1 MKTLLHFFLLLIT
14 LWVSIIIPA
23 VHSQCIKDQQLS
35 LLQFKSSL
43 VFLNSAKL
51 ISWNASTDCCS
62 WVGVTCSRNGR
73 VLGLDIS
80 SQGIAAGIDNSSC
93 LFHLHYLQSLNLADN
108 RLGSNSQSIPSAIGN
123 LLNLRYLNLSL
134 NDYSGKIPIEIS
146 RLTRLVVVDFSYNT
160 ATLKL
165 GSPNLHTFVQ
175 TELRELY
182 LDRVQISEQGRKWCR
197 AISDSLPNLRVLS
210 MSSCDLS
217 GPFLQSLAKLR
228 SLSVIRLDRTN
239 ISAPVPGFFANFSNL
254 TVLSLPG
261 CNLHGT
267 FPKEIFQLP
276 SLQSIDLSDN
286 DQLDGSLP
294 EFPRNGSL
302 QHLHLSWT
310 KFSGLLPNS
319 IGNLKMLST
328 IYIQGCNFTGPM
340 PKSMTNLTQLVSMW
354 MSGNKLEGS
363 IPSFSGAKNVVGIDL
378 SHNGLTGTINSTHW
392 RNLAKLSSLD
402 LKSNKL
408 DGNIPSSLFSLP
420 LLDDLDLSSNQ
431 FSGPFPEI
439 SNVSSYWRNLTKL
452 SYISLGSNKL
462 DGNIPASL
470 FSLPLLY
477 RLDLSS
483 NQFSGPFPEIS
494 NVSSFLLNGPDLE
507 LDLSSNNLEGPLPM
521 SIFSLRRLTALDV
534 SSNNL
539 SGSFPLD
546 GLHQLR
552 NISVLDLSHNNLFLS
567 HDFTNFSY
575 SSFSRLFELRLVSM
589 KLRTFPNFLRNQS
602 NLRSLDLSDNQ
613 INGKIP
619 NWIWSLSDL
628 TYLNLSCNS
637 LDSLE
642 VPSNNLSYL
651 EYLDLHSNQ
660 FHGQI
665 PIFPSLYRVYYLD
678 FSRNYFSSPIPST
691 IGDMLV
697 NTGFLSLSS
706 NNLNAIIPESL
717 CNSQFLQILDLSN
730 NSLSGTVPRCLT
742 TMSTLEVLNLRRN
755 NLTNV
760 NEFSHNCSLAT
771 VDISG
776 NQIQGQFLKSL
787 VHCTQLEVLNLGNN
801 LIAEPFPCFLRNTS
815 TLRVLVLRSNK
826 FYGRIRCR
834 KTNGTWPVLQIIDLA
849 HNNLSGEVP
858 GTALTTWQA
867 MRTSKDNAPRNIHSI
882 ELGSIELG
890 GGTYYQEDTIPVT
903 NKGLEFELVN
913 VLTIFISIDFS
924 CNKFNGSIPE
934 EIGELKSLY
943 ALNLSN
949 NAFTGAVP
957 SSLSNLSELESLDLS
972 KNKLSGQI
980 PLELTKLTFLEFL
993 NLSYNQLVG
1002 RIPSG
1007 AQFSTFDAASFQGN
1021 KGLWGPPL
1029 TVDNG
1034 TGFSSPKLEGNHS
1047 NPGHEINWDIICP
1060 EIGFTC
1066 GFGIVIGSLLFCKR
1080 WRKWY
1085 YRAMYNMLLKIFPQL
1100 EQRFGHH
1107 RRHVYAHQRY
1117 WKR

>member
-1 MKTLLHFFLLLIT
+1 MKTLLHFFLFLIT

-23 VHSQCIKDQQLS
+23 VHCQCIQDQQLS
-35 LLQFKSSL
+35 LLQFKKSL
-43 VFLNSAKL
+43 MIDPSFNPSAKL

-73 VLGLDIS
+73 VLGLDLS
-80 SQGIAAGIDNSSC
+80 SEQIYDGIDNSGS
-93 LFHLHYLQSLNLADN
+93 LFDLHYLQSLNLADN
-108 RLGSNSQSIPSAIGN
+108 QLGFGSQSIPSAIGE
-123 LLNLRYLNLSL
+123 LMNLRYLNLSRTY
-134 NDYSGKIPIEIS
+134 YSGQIPIEIT
-146 RLTRLVVVDFSYNT
+146 RLTRLVVLDLSNNGAPF
-160 ATLKL
+160 LKL

-175 TELRELY
+175 NFTELRELY
-182 LDRVQISEQGRKWCR
+182 LDGVQISEQGREWCR

-210 MSSCDLS
+210 MPRCDLS
-217 GPFLQSLAKLR
+217 GPFLESLAKLQ
-228 SLSVIRLDRTN
+228 SLSVIRLDGN
-239 ISAPVPGFFANFSNL
+239 SISAPVPGFFANFSNL
-254 TVLSLPG
+254 TVLSLG
-261 CNLHGT
+261 DCELHGT

-276 SLQSIDLSDN
+276 SLQSIDLSYN

-302 QHLHLSWT
+302 QYLDVSWT

-328 IYIQGCNFTGPM
+328 VHIVECKFTGPI
-340 PKSMTNLTQLVSMW
+340 PKSMTNLTQLVSLSMPN
-354 MSGNKLEGS
+354 NKLEGS
-363 IPSFSGAKNVVGIDL
+363 IPSFSGAKNVGSIDL
-378 SHNGLTGTINSTHW
+378 SSNGLTGTINSTHW
-392 RNLAKLSSLD
+392 RNL
-402 LKSNKL
+402 
-408 DGNIPSSLFSLP
+408 
-420 LLDDLDLSSNQ
+420 
-431 FSGPFPEI
+431 
-439 SNVSSYWRNLTKL
+439 TKL
-452 SYISLGSNKL
+452 SYLDLGSNKL

-470 FSLPLLY
+470 FSLPLLGGLY
-477 RLDLSS
+477 LYN

-494 NVSSFLLNGPDLE
+494 NVSSYLLNGHY
-507 LDLSSNNLEGPLPM
+507 LDIYLGSNNLEGPIPM
-521 SIFSLRRLTALDV
+521 SIFSLRCLWALDL

-546 GLHQLR
+546 RLHQLR
-552 NISVLDLSHNNLFLS
+552 NLSHLDLSHNSLLLTHDYTNL
-567 HDFTNFSY
+567 SY
-575 SSFSRLFELRLVSM
+575 SSSSQLVDLRLVSL

-602 NLRSLDLSDNQ
+602 NLGGLDLSDNQ

-619 NWIWSLSDL
+619 NWIWSLSQL
-628 TYLNLSCNS
+628 GILNLSCNS

-642 VPSNNLSYL
+642 VPSNNLSNL

-665 PIFPSLYRVYYLD
+665 PIFPSLYGVYYLD
-678 FSRNYFSSPIPST
+678 FSRNYFNSPIPST
-691 IGDMLV
+691 TGDMLAD
-697 NTGFLSLSS
+697 TQFLSLSS
-706 NNLNAIIPESL
+706 NNLNGIIPESL
-717 CNSQFLQILDLSN
+717 CNTQWLKILDLSN
-730 NSLSGTVPRCLT
+730 NSLSGTIPRCLT

-760 NEFSHNCSLAT
+760 NEFSHNCSLET
-771 VDISG
+771 LDISG
-776 NQIQGQFLKSL
+776 NQIQGKFLRSL
-787 VHCTQLEVLNLGNN
+787 VNCTQLKVLNLGNN
-801 LIAEPFPCFLRNTS
+801 LITEPFPCFLRSTS

-826 FYGRIRCR
+826 FYGSIRCR

-849 HNNLSGEVP
+849 HNNFSGQVP
-858 GTALTTWQA
+858 GTALSTWQA
-867 MRTSKDNAPRNIHSI
+867 MRTSKDDAPRKISN
-882 ELGSIELG
+882 LQYDGPG
-890 GGTYYQEDTIPVT
+890 YQEDTITVT
-903 NKGLEFELVN
+903 NKGLEIELVT
-913 VLTIFISIDFS
+913 VLTIFTSIDFS

-1007 AQFSTFDAASFQGN
+1007 AQFSTFDAASFEGN

-1029 TVDNG
+1029 TSYNN
-1034 TGFSSPKLEGNHS
+1034 TGFSPPKQEGNHS
-1047 NPGHEINWDIICP
+1047 NPGHEIDWDIICP

-1066 GFGIVIGSLLFCKR
+1066 GFGIAIGSLLFCKR

-1085 YRAMYNMLLKIFPQL
+1085 YSGMYNMLLKIFPQL

-1107 RRHVYAHQRY
+1107 RRHVYVHQRY
-1117 WKR
+1117 WRR

>member
-1 MKTLLHFFLLLIT
+1 MKTLLHFFLFLIT

-35 LLQFKSSL
+35 LLQFKKSL
-43 VFLNSAKL
+43 VFDASFHHSSKL

-80 SQGIAAGIDNSSC
+80 SEGISAGIDNSSS

-146 RLTRLVVVDFSYNT
+146 RLTRLVVVDFSDNGDDLT
-160 ATLKL
+160 L
-165 GSPNLHTFVQ
+165 GSPNLHMLVQ
-175 TELRELY
+175 NFTELRELY
-182 LDRVQISEQGRKWCR
+182 LDGVQISEQGREWCR
-197 AISDSLPNLRVLS
+197 AISASLPNLRVLS
-210 MSSCDLS
+210 MSLCDLS

-228 SLSVIRLDRTN
+228 SLSVIRLDRNNN

-254 TVLSLPG
+254 TVLSLG
-261 CNLHGT
+261 ECGLHGT

-276 SLQSIDLSDN
+276 SLQSIDLSFN
-286 DQLDGSLP
+286 YQLDGSLP

-302 QHLHLSWT
+302 QYLDLSGT
-310 KFSGLLPNS
+310 NFSGLLPNS
-319 IGNLKMLST
+319 IGNLKMLSA
-328 IYIQGCNFTGPM
+328 IIIGDCNFTGPI
-340 PKSMTNLTQLVSMW
+340 PKSMTNLTQLVYLSM
-354 MSGNKLEGS
+354 SFNKLEGS
-363 IPSFSGAKNVVGIDL
+363 IPSFSGAKNVHTIDL
-378 SHNGLTGTINSTHW
+378 SYNGLTGTINSTHW
-392 RNLAKLSSLD
+392 RNLTKLSSLN
-402 LKSNKL
+402 LRNNKL
-408 DGNIPSSLFSLP
+408 DGNIPASLFSLP
-420 LLDDLDLSSNQ
+420 LLGSLDLSSNQ

-439 SNVSSYWRNLTKL
+439 SNVSS
-452 SYISLGSNKL
+452 S
-462 DGNIPASL
+462 
-470 FSLPLLY
+470 
-477 RLDLSS
+477 
-483 NQFSGPFPEIS
+483 
-494 NVSSFLLNGPDLE
+494 LLNGPDLE
-507 LDLSSNNLEGPLPM
+507 IHLGSNNLEGPIPM
-521 SIFSLRRLTALDV
+521 SIFSLRRLTTLDL
-534 SSNNL
+534 SSNNF

-552 NISVLDLSHNNLFLS
+552 NLSVLNLSHNNLFLT
-567 HDFTNFSY
+567 HDYTNFSY
-575 SSFSRLFELRLVSM
+575 SSFSQLSDLRLVSL
-589 KLRTFPNFLRNQS
+589 KLRTFPHFLRNQS
-602 NLRSLDLSDNQ
+602 NLGSLDLSDNQ

-619 NWIWSLSDL
+619 NWIWSFSYLYL
-628 TYLNLSCNS
+628 LNLSCNS

-642 VPSNNLSYL
+642 VPSINLTYL
-651 EYLDLHSNQ
+651 
-660 FHGQI
+660 QI
-665 PIFPSLYRVYYLD
+665 PIFTSPCNVYYLD
-678 FSRNYFSSPIPST
+678 FSWNYFSSPIPST
-691 IGDMLV
+691 IGDVLV
-697 NTGFLSLSS
+697 NTRFLSLSS
-706 NNLNAIIPESL
+706 NNLNGIIPESL

-742 TMSTLEVLNLRRN
+742 TMSRLEVLNLRRN

-760 NEFSHNCSLAT
+760 NEFSHNCSLET
-771 VDISG
+771 LDISG

-787 VHCTQLEVLNLGNN
+787 VNCTQLEVLNLGNN
-801 LIAEPFPCFLRNTS
+801 LITEPFPCFLRNTS

-867 MRTSKDNAPRNIHSI
+867 MRTSKDNALWKINNLEIGYS
-882 ELGSIELG
+882 GVS
-890 GGTYYQEDTIPVT
+890 YKEDTVMVSI
-903 NKGLEFELVN
+903 KGREMELVN
-913 VLTIFISIDFS
+913 ILTIFTSIDFS

-934 EIGELKSLY
+934 EIGELKLLY

-980 PLELTKLTFLEFL
+980 PLELTKLTFLAFL

-1029 TVDNG
+1029 TADNN
-1034 TGFSSPKLEGNHS
+1034 TGFSPPKLEGNHS
-1047 NPGHEINWDIICP
+1047 NPGHEIDWDIICP

-1100 EQRFGHH
+1100 EERFGHH
-1107 RRHVYAHQRY
+1107 RRHVYAHQRF
-1117 WKR
+1117 WRR